1 MIKNNK
7 PKVVIFAS
15 GTKDGGGSGF
25 ENLVKSVRNGILNAN
40 IVGVVSNHECG
51 GVRER
56 ADRLGIK
63 FVYFCGP
70 YTAENYKKI
79 IEKIGADFVALSG
92 WLKLVRGLDPTKTF
106 NIHPGPLP
114 KFGGDGMYGHYVH
127 EAVMRAYK
135 KGEVNSSAVT
145 MHFVTE
151 KYDEG
156 PVFFRSPVEIFPD
169 DTAETLAKR
178 VNEAEHKYQ
187 PIITNLVVNGKIL
200 WNGRDPKT
208 LKFIG
213 KELSQYGTA
222 QKSN

>member
-25 ENLVKSVRNGILNAN
+25 ENLVKSVENGTLNAD

-51 GVRER
+51 GVRKR
-56 ADRLGIK
+56 ADWLGIK
-63 FVYFCGP
+63 FEYFCGP

-79 IEKIGADFVALSG
+79 IEKIGADFAALSG
-92 WLKLVRGLDPTKTF
+92 WLKLVRGLDPAKTF

-151 KYDEG
+151 KYDKG
-156 PVFFRSPVEIFPD
+156 PVFFCHPVEIFPD

-187 PIITNLVVNGKIL
+187 PIITDLVVNGEIS
-200 WNGRDPKT
+200 WDGRDPKT

-213 KELSQYGTA
+213 KALSQYGTA